1 MPRPQSTPEQLA
13 RAGRL
18 GRRLSALRRQAGLSQ
33 EALARLANVSTETVR
48 KIEQGKTASPELFT
62 FAALMDH
69 LASTIDEV
77 IEHVR

>member
-1 MPRPQSTPEQLA
+1 MSRPPLTSEQLA

-18 GRRLSALRRQAGLSQ
+18 GGRIAELRQEAGLTQ
-33 EALARLANVSTETVR
+33 EALARLAKISTETIR
-48 KIEQGKTASPELFT
+48 KIEQGRTASPELFT

-77 IEHVR
+77 VDHVR